1 MRIGMFV
8 VALAALIAA
17 VGLIGP
23 TPARAGG
30 DWRAPDGYFQEPIV
44 DERVERVERPRYRGD
59 YIYVD
64 PYRYYYRPRAY
75 YPYYDSGYWK
85 PAYEMRKRRR
95 VHHVPP
101 TYYSS
106 WGYPRYGHTPRHRR
120 DRGWGHDRRRW

>member
-1 MRIGMFV
+1 MRIRLLV
-8 VALAALIAA
+8 VALAALMAS
-17 VGLIGP
+17 VGLMGA
-23 TPARAGG
+23 TPANAGG

-44 DERVERVERPRYRGD
+44 DERVERPRYRGD

-85 PAYEMRKRRR
+85 PTYEMRKRRR
-95 VHHVPP
+95 IHHVPP

-106 WGYPRYGHTPRHRR
+106 WGYPRYGSAPRHRR